1 MIKNDNYIF
10 LIGIYYPYGEF
21 NIMGV
26 YTDERKLLNT
36 YQLLVTEDGRCLK
49 EKFSEMPVI
58 YRIPL
63 NQFLGQQ
70 EDCNQMNEIPYFYSN
85 LEPEYRITIDEIT
98 RHIKIAEFYGC
109 TVYCNLDFSEGPYID
124 IEYAGG
130 GENDSRYIRIDI
142 EKDSMIGDFGYL
154 RNVIEEWYQ
163 DNNAEAFAR
172 GRMQDFIFSFKENA
186 RKCEKE
192 IHVEYKQ
199 ETCCIDY

>member
-49 EKFSEMPVI
+49 EKFPEMPVI

-85 LEPEYRITIDEIT
+85 LEPEYRITIDEIYGDYNMVMDVW
-98 RHIKIAEFYGC
+98 RNAEGVIQV
-109 TVYCNLDFSEGPYID
+109 TLWGET
-124 IEYAGG
+124 G
-130 GENDSRYIRIDI
+130 GEKYCDLI
-142 EKDSMIGDFGYL
+142 M
-154 RNVIEEWYQ
+154 
-163 DNNAEAFAR
+163 
-172 GRMQDFIFSFKENA
+172 
-186 RKCEKE
+186 
-192 IHVEYKQ
+192 VEHFQ
-199 ETCCIDY
+199 S